1 MLILRSPFVLSGDNV
16 ASIPGQTMGEC
27 KQLFGGKLGSIILPN
42 PFLFAPEL
50 PCPTQLVVGR
60 YYRVGERRLFTH

>member
-1 MLILRSPFVLSGDNV
+1 MLSGDSV
-16 ASIPGQTMGEC
+16 ASIPGQTMVEC
-27 KQLFGGKLGSIILPN
+27 KQLFGGKLGSVILLH

-60 YYRVGERRLFTH
+60 YYRVEERRLFTRIELTHLI